1 MTIHIS
7 DSSTNSVLAEQQ
19 IRAEKIDIQTAR
31 LINIARYIEDNAE
44 QTLTL
49 ATLAHQIHLSP
60 SRFQRLFK
68 QTIGVSPKVYQ
79 DAIRMDRFK
88 HSLQQGSD
96 ISGAIY
102 AAGYGSIS
110 RIYGEATRSIGM
122 TPKAYR
128 AGAAGEQI
136 TYATTI
142 TALGP
147 MTMAATKKG
156 VCFVQF
162 GDTETTLIGQ
172 LTSEFP
178 NAKITQ
184 STAQNTPELNAW
196 INALD
201 QHISANAPRPDIP
214 LDIRGTAFQMKVWQ
228 FLLSVRDGTV
238 LSYSELAAAID
249 KPTAVRAVASACGK
263 NRIGVLIPCHRV
275 LRSDGGMGGYR
286 WGLERKRTLLE
297 KEQLSVAPT

>member
-286 WGLERKRTLLE
+286 WGLERKRALLE